1 MNVLKV
7 YSANH
12 RTKSTDKEKEPSN
25 TTSLDPFCGTGGFSN
40 TTSLNAINF

>member
-7 YSANH
+7 YFANH
-12 RTKSTDKEKEPSN
+12 KMNLRGKEKEPSN
-25 TTSLDPFCGTGGFSN
+25 TTSLDPFFGTGGFSN